1 MTWLVALLL
10 LIFSGGWHGHHH
22 RWTPTPTPTPT
33 SIPTGVAARRC
44 PTPLPTG
51 YAVSTSPPGTP
62 DPPTRTPVPVR
73 ADCR

>member
-10 LIFSGGWHGHHH
+10 LIFSGGWHGHH
-22 RWTPTPTPTPT
+22 RRTATPTATPTN
-33 SIPTGVAARRC
+33 IARRC

-51 YAVSTSPPGTP
+51 RAIATSPPGTP
-62 DPPTRTPVPVR
+62 NPPTRTPIPTR